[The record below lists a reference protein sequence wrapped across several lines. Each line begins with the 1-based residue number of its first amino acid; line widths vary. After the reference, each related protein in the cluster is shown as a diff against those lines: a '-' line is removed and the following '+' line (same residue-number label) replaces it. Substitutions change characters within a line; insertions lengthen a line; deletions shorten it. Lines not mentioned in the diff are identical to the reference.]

1 MRDRFAACLAR
12 SVVIATVLF
21 VGAGQ
26 SAVRAQEID
35 CDGPTDREVRAV
47 KFVGNATLSEDDLS
61 TIVIT
66 TPSTF
71 FNRYLGWL
79 HVGAKRCLPD
89 NGLRRDVLVLQQY
102 YLNNGFYLAKV
113 DTTITPV
120 GNKRV
125 EVSFRIDEGRPSVID
140 SLTITGLDSVPNRD
154 DILANLQ
161 LRRGGRFGKVGLLA
175 DHDTITSRLRN
186 SGYVHADVGMNY
198 DAGPSSP
205 SARVFLTVA
214 PGPRTRIGSIVVART
229 GASGEGSAP
238 QPPQIDSAVVLR
250 LLGFRPG
257 NYYSDQALIEAQRN
271 LYNLGAYRHVGI
283 GIDTTEATADSTV
296 TVVVDAREDYM
307 HDGRLEYGWA
317 TLDCF
322 RVNGQLSD
330 KNFADNAWRL
340 DLTGRVSKLG
350 YGAPTDAPM
359 TRKLCYQDK
368 LKQDSIGSSKV
379 NYYLAASFRQPSLFR
394 GHWLPAYSIYTERR
408 GEYQAYLRTTLVGG
422 DASAT
427 RQVGDRMP
435 LRVGYSLEYGETKA
449 EPAFL
454 CVLFSACEPSTQD
467 NIQKRLP
474 LAVSSVSFQRTRT
487 DIVAE
492 PRSGYTLATEGRVS
506 VPAFGS
512 DVNLT
517 FYKLTGDLAIYRP
530 VTSHVTFATR
540 FRAGFVTGG
549 RTAGTNKPP
558 PQERLY
564 AGGANSVRGF
574 QQNELGS
581 LIYLLDPGSVDSVC
595 KTLSSGWG
603 DCKNAS
609 SKDSVAYV
617 ARDGT
622 SDRRTIPLGGS
633 MLGVANFELRIRD
646 PVFPEL
652 LEYVPFVDV
661 GSLFTE
667 GGTSAN
673 NVKHPSVTPGFGLRY
688 LSPVGPI
695 QGNVG
700 YNAQRTGAGQ
710 AYFTPKGSGKL
721 ICVTGQGTLFP
732 LPRDSVSGEPVAT
745 LSADCPAS
753 FRPFRSS
760 SFFSKLVFTLS
771 IQAAAF

>member
-1 MRDRFAACLAR
+1 
-12 SVVIATVLF
+12 
-21 VGAGQ
+21 
-26 SAVRAQEID
+26 
-35 CDGPTDREVRAV
+35 
-47 KFVGNATLSEDDLS
+47 
-61 TIVIT
+61 
-66 TPSTF
+66 
-71 FNRYLGWL
+71 
-79 HVGAKRCLPD
+79 VGAKRCLPD
-89 NGLRRDVLVLQQY
+89 NGLRRDVLALQQY

-113 DTTITPV
+113 DTTIRAV

-125 EVSFRIDEGRPSVID
+125 AVSFNIDEGRPSIID

-175 DHDTITSRLRN
+175 DHDSITSRLRN

-214 PGPRTRIGSIVVART
+214 PGPRTRIGSIVVTRT
-229 GASGEGSAP
+229 GASDEGRRP

-250 LLGFRPG
+250 LLGFRAG
-257 NYYSDQALIEAQRN
+257 DYYSDRALVEAQRN

-283 GIDTTEATADSTV
+283 GVDTTQEPTDSTAS
-296 TVVVDAREDYM
+296 VVVDAREDYM
-307 HDGRLEYGWA
+307 HQGYLEYGWA

-322 RVNGQLSD
+322 RVNGQFAD

-350 YGAPTDAPM
+350 YGAPTDSPM
-359 TRKLCYQDK
+359 SRKWCYRD
-368 LKQDSIGSSKV
+368 LKKDSIGSSKV

-427 RQVGDRMP
+427 RQIGERMP

-454 CVLFSACEPSTQD
+454 CVLFNACQPVDAD

-474 LAVSSVSFQRTRT
+474 FAVSSVSFQRIRT
-487 DIVAE
+487 DNVAE
-492 PRSGYTLATEGRVS
+492 PRSGYALATEGRVS
-506 VPAFGS
+506 VHALGS

-517 FYKLTGDLAIYRP
+517 FYKLTGDLAVYRP

-595 KTLSSGWG
+595 KTSSLAWG
-603 DCKNAS
+603 ECNNAS

-646 PVFPEL
+646 PFFPEL

-673 NVKHPSVTPGFGLRY
+673 NVKRPYVTPGFGLRY

-700 YNAQRTGAGQ
+700 YNTQRTRAGQ
-710 AYFTPKGSGKL
+710 AYFTPEGSGKL
-721 ICVTGQGTLFP
+721 ICVTGPGSAVFP

-745 LSADCPAS
+745 LSGDCPAS
-753 FRPFRSS
+753 FRPFRSNN
-760 SFFSKLVFTLS
+760 FFSKLVFTLS
-771 IQAAAF
+771 IQTSAF

>member
-1 MRDRFAACLAR
+1 MRDRFAARLAR
-12 SVVIATVLF
+12 SVVLATVLL

-26 SAVRAQEID
+26 SVVRAQEID
-35 CDGPTDREVRAV
+35 CDRPTDREVRAV
-47 KFVGNATLSEDDLS
+47 TFVGNATLSEEVLS

-71 FNRYLGWL
+71 FRRHLGWL
-79 HVGAKRCLPD
+79 RVGAKRCLPD

-102 YLNNGFYLAKV
+102 YQNNGFYLAKV
-113 DTTITPV
+113 DTAITPA

-125 EVSFRIDEGRPSVID
+125 AVTFKIDEGRPSIID
-140 SLTITGLDSVPNRD
+140 SLTITGLDSVKNRD

-161 LRRGGRFGKVGLLA
+161 LRRGGRFVKIGLLA
-175 DHDTITSRLRN
+175 DHDSITSRLRN
-186 SGYVHADVGMNY
+186 SGYVHADVLTNF
-198 DAGPSSP
+198 DAGPSLP
-205 SARVFLTVA
+205 SAHVSLTVV
-214 PGPRTRIGSIVVART
+214 PGPRTRIGSIVVVRS
-229 GASGEGSAP
+229 GASDEGSAP

-250 LLGFRPG
+250 LLGFQKG
-257 NYYSDQALIEAQRN
+257 DYYSDRALIDAQRN

-283 GIDTTEATADSTV
+283 GVDTTDASADSTV
-296 TVVVDAREDYM
+296 AVLVDAREDYM
-307 HDGRLEYGWA
+307 HNGYLEEGWA

-322 RVNGQLSD
+322 RVNGQFSD

-350 YGAPTDAPM
+350 YGAPTSSPF
-359 TRKLCYQDK
+359 TRNLCRKDK
-368 LKQDSIGSSKV
+368 LDQDSIGSSKV

-408 GEYQAYLRTTLVGG
+408 GEYQAYLRTTLLGG

-435 LRVGYSLEYGETKA
+435 LRFGYSLEYGETKA

-454 CVLFSACEPSTQD
+454 CVLFNACQPETQD

-474 LAVSSVSFQRTRT
+474 LAVTSVSFQRTRT
-487 DIVAE
+487 DNVAE
-492 PRSGYTLATEGRVS
+492 PKSGYALATEGRVS
-506 VPAFGS
+506 VHALGS

-517 FYKLTGDLAIYRP
+517 FYKLTGDLAVYRP

-549 RTAGTNKPP
+549 RTAGTNLPP

-574 QQNELGS
+574 QQNELGA
-581 LIYLLDPGSVDSVC
+581 LIYLLDPGRVDSVC
-595 KTLSSGWG
+595 KTLTSAWG
-603 DCKNAS
+603 ACGGGA
-609 SKDSVAYV
+609 DSVAYV
-617 ARDGT
+617 ARDST

-633 MLGVANFELRIRD
+633 TLGWANFELRIRD
-646 PVFPEL
+646 PFFPEA

-661 GSLFTE
+661 GGLFTE
-667 GGTSAN
+667 GGTNAN
-673 NVKHPSVTPGFGLRY
+673 NLKQLSVTPGFGLRY

-700 YNAQRTGAGQ
+700 YNPRGTQVGQ
-710 AYFTPKGSGKL
+710 AYFTPQGSGKL
-721 ICVTGQGTLFP
+721 ICVTGSGSPLFP
-732 LPRDSVSGEPVAT
+732 LPRDAVTDPAAKLSG
-745 LSADCPAS
+745 DCPSS
-753 FRPFRSS
+753 FRPFRSNN
-760 SFFSKLVFTLS
+760 FFSKLVLTLS
-771 IQAAAF
+771 IQTAF